1 MQNSMHALDT
11 AQAVLFLT
19 AEGSRGEGGM
29 DSVLS
34 LPLRFPQTPFS
45 FGHPK
50 GPTSHRSF
58 K

>member
-1 MQNSMHALDT
+1 MHALDT

-50 GPTSHRSF
+50 GPTSHRSY